1 MRRIARV
8 EKAAEVFETEIQL
21 KENQQLPGN
30 EMSATLRSLG
40 GKILQQK
47 NVVTVGVEPAISSL
61 RFYKELPATV
71 LRPSITTEAAD
82 AIKAVTASYGYKPER
97 SCLRGQ
103 AGATIASKKICR
115 GR

>member
-47 NVVTVGVEPAISSL
+47 NVVTAGVEPAISAL
-61 RFYKELPATV
+61 RFYEELPATV
-71 LRPSITTEAAD
+71 LRPSITTGSGGCH
-82 AIKAVTASYGYKPER
+82 K
-97 SCLRGQ
+97 SCNGKLWLQ
-103 AGATIASKKICR
+103 A
-115 GR
+115 